1 MKQKSNIDLKPI
13 QPTRMEELPSFT
25 LAGIIATTTNEAE
38 LSKDGKIGKL
48 FEQFYSQS
56 IGEKLGVNIQEY
68 GHYSCYF
75 NYEQEDTGQ
84 YEIMVGVRVNEES
97 KMQNDVT
104 NTVTV
109 PAATY
114 AVFVTER
121 GPIIEVVQRA
131 WASIWQWS
139 KQPDINRA
147 FHADFEYYGK
157 DINPED
163 GQAEIYISIK

>member
-1 MKQKSNIDLKPI
+1 MKQKTIDSNQI

-25 LAGIIATTTNEAE
+25 LAGISTITTNEAE
-38 LSKDGKIGKL
+38 LSLNGKIGNL

-56 IGEKLGVNIQEY
+56 IGEKLGVNILED

-75 NYEQEDTGQ
+75 NYEQEDKGH
-84 YEIMVGVRVNEES
+84 YEILVGVQVNEKVQS
-97 KMQNDVT
+97 NDRIKT
-104 NTVTV
+104 ITA

-121 GPIIEVVQRA
+121 GPIVEVVQRA
-131 WASIWQWS
+131 WANIWQWAQ
-139 KQPDINRA
+139 QPGINRT
-147 FHADFEYYGK
+147 FSADFEFYGK
-157 DINPED
+157 NIDPED